1 MKEKGY
7 AVLIADV
14 VGSRTRGDLRA
25 LLGQRLETASRAHL
39 RSKHIRLPYAV
50 TAGDEFQTIVSSYA
64 RLPELIFDL
73 RELLRPLQLRVGI
86 GIGTVPGVVREP
98 VNRLGGEAFQF
109 ARMAL
114 ERVKEGEGNKFRVL
128 TGFKTHDAGFD
139 STANLIYALQDTL
152 LLKVTEKQ
160 WETIAVFRKKRR
172 LQDAAKAMR
181 LDVSTVSRNL
191 KRGYFWQVQE
201 TMKGMKV
208 LLEETWGPLY
218 ENVQEST
225 VVPKCARGGMRW
237 KM

>member
-14 VGSRTRGDLRA
+14 VGSRARIDLRA
-25 LLGQRLETASRAHL
+25 LLGRRLETASRAHL
-39 RSKHIRLPYAV
+39 RGKHIRLPYAV

-64 RLPELIFDL
+64 RLPEVIFDL
-73 RELLRPLQLRVGI
+73 RELLRPLRLRMGI
-86 GIGTVPGVVREP
+86 GIGTVPGKVRGP

-109 ARMAL
+109 ARIAL
-114 ERVKEGEGNKFRVL
+114 ESVKEGEGNKFRVL
-128 TGFKTHDAGFD
+128 TGFKTKDATFD

-152 LLKVTEKQ
+152 LLRVTEKQ
-160 WETIAVFRKKRR
+160 WETIAVVRKKRR

-191 KRGYFWQVQE
+191 KRGYYWQVAE

-208 LLEETWGPLY
+208 LLEERWG
-218 ENVQEST
+218 SI
-225 VVPKCARGGMRW
+225 A
-237 KM
+237 

>member
-14 VGSRTRGDLRA
+14 VGSRTRSDLRE

-39 RSKHIRLPYAV
+39 RGKHIRLPYAV

-73 RELLRPLQLRVGI
+73 RELLRPLRLRVGI
-86 GIGTVPGVVREP
+86 GIGKVPGVVREP

-109 ARMAL
+109 ARVAL
-114 ERVKEGEGNKFRVL
+114 ERVKAGEGNKFRVL
-128 TGFKTHDAGFD
+128 TGFKTQDAGFD

-172 LQDAAKAMR
+172 LHDAAKAMG
-181 LDVSTVSRNL
+181 LDVSTVSRTL
-191 KRGYFWQVQE
+191 KRGYFWQVEE
-201 TMKGMKV
+201 TMKGMKL
-208 LLEETWGPLY
+208 LLEERWGPLY
-218 ENVQEST
+218 ENVQE
-225 VVPKCARGGMRW
+225 
-237 KM
+237 

>member
-1 MKEKGY
+1 MKQDRH

-14 VGSRTRGDLRA
+14 VGSRTRSDLRE

-39 RSKHIRLPYAV
+39 RGKHIRLPYAV

-73 RELLRPLQLRVGI
+73 RELLRPLRLRVGI
-86 GIGTVPGVVREP
+86 GIGKVPGVVREP

-109 ARMAL
+109 ARVAL
-114 ERVKEGEGNKFRVL
+114 ERVKAGEGNKFRVL
-128 TGFKTHDAGFD
+128 TGFKTQDAGFD

-172 LQDAAKAMR
+172 LHDAAKAMG

-191 KRGYFWQVQE
+191 KRGYFWQVEE
-201 TMKGMKV
+201 TMKGMKL
-208 LLEETWGPLY
+208 LLEERWGPLY
-218 ENVQEST
+218 ENVQE
-225 VVPKCARGGMRW
+225 
-237 KM
+237 